1 MARTILTLTA
11 VTLLVLVTQG
21 RGREA
26 AAAEEFSAEVSVVV
40 TDDAPLSHPDTITT
54 IDIPNGEPLGQVRT
68 LTPLGGTVAAAKDI
82 PDGTYVGWISGFST
96 IPKPDGSCGQR
107 FNFDAD
113 LRTAPVD
120 PSLMPPYL
128 RDIAPGPH
136 IIRFEADIAGTPVN
150 MFFDHV
156 QIEGETRLVI
166 STYIGSPTTPPPPP
180 PCGPFRTRVTI
191 NGMAG
196 ATPVITA
203 PPTAG
208 EPQVQELALTTRPDS
223 SGHLGAEVAERTV
236 ALVVQPALQVR
247 IEGDGIQWNALPDAA
262 SYSTGGR
269 LIYSTTCEQVRR
281 LIMHEEYRSLDAE
294 LPSSATSMAFPLP
307 SDPTLE
313 RAQVDAEVIAY
324 DSDKVPLA
332 RENVNWV
339 SDHRSCRYA
348 PGTEPLLSV
357 EPTSG
362 ECDGEVTFRGS
373 RFPTDVRVEI
383 AMIAYG
389 TDYPGGSVGTSA
401 VAPDGTFTMTTRLP
415 TRACAIASG
424 SPQGEVFLAAYNAD
438 QPMGMEVFA
447 STRYS
452 ATVPEG
458 AARFVAAPATGAAPS
473 AGGVSWPL
481 FAAVSLA
488 FAGAAS
494 VGAGLILF
502 MRMRTFRR
510 AA

>member
-1 MARTILTLTA
+1 MARKILMLTA
-11 VTLLVLVTQG
+11 VTLLVLATQG
-21 RGREA
+21 RGRQG
-26 AAAEEFSAEVSVVV
+26 AAAEDFSAEVSVVV
-40 TDDAPLSHPDTITT
+40 TDDAPLSHPDIITT

-68 LTPLGGTVAAAKDI
+68 LTPLGGTVAAAEDI

-203 PPTAG
+203 PPTAD

-223 SGHLGAEVAERTV
+223 SGDLGAEVAERTV

-247 IEGDGIQWNALPDAA
+247 IEGDEIRWNALPDAA
-262 SYSTGGR
+262 SYRAVGGV
-269 LIYSTTCEQVRR
+269 IYSTTCDQVRR
-281 LIMHEEYRSLDAE
+281 LILHEESRRFETDLA
-294 LPSSATSMAFPLP
+294 SSATSMAFPLP
-307 SDPTLE
+307 SDPTLV
-313 RAQVDAEVIAY
+313 RAQVDAEVVAH
-324 DSDKVPLA
+324 DSDKVLLA
-332 RENVNWV
+332 RQNVNWV
-339 SDHRSCRYA
+339 RDWRTCWYA
-348 PGTEPLLSV
+348 PGSEPLLSV

-362 ECDGEVTFRGS
+362 DCDGEVTLRGS
-373 RFPTDVRVEI
+373 RFPNDVRVEI
-383 AMIAYG
+383 AMIPYG
-389 TDYPGGSVGTSA
+389 ASSPIGSVGTSA
-401 VAPDGTFTMTTRLP
+401 VAADGTFTLTTRLP
-415 TRACAIASG
+415 TSACGLAARA
-424 SPQGEVFLAAYNAD
+424 PQGAVYLAAYNAD
-438 QPMGMEVFA
+438 QRKTMDVFA
-447 STRYS
+447 STRYY
-452 ATVPEG
+452 ATVAEG
-458 AARFVAAPATGAAPS
+458 AAPGVAAPATGAAPS
-473 AGGVSWPL
+473 AGGISWPL
-481 FAAVSLA
+481 FAAVALA

-494 VGAGLILF
+494 VGGGLVLF
-502 MRMRTFRR
+502 MRTRAFRR

>member
-1 MARTILTLTA
+1 MLTA
-11 VTLLVLVTQG
+11 VVLLVLATQG
-21 RGREA
+21 RGREGA
-26 AAAEEFSAEVSVVV
+26 AADDFSADVSVVV

-120 PSLMPPYL
+120 SSLMPPYL

-136 IIRFEADIAGTPVN
+136 IIRFEADVAGTPVN

-156 QIEGETRLVI
+156 QIEGETRLVTT
-166 STYIGSPTTPPPPP
+166 TYIGDPTTPPPP

-196 ATPVITA
+196 ATPVITTS
-203 PPTAG
+203 PIAG

-236 ALVVQPALQVR
+236 ALVVQPALQPR

-262 SYSTGGR
+262 SYRTVGGV
-269 LIYSTTCEQVRR
+269 IYATTCDQVRR
-281 LIMHEEYRSLDAE
+281 LILHEESQQFETDLA
-294 LPSSATSMAFPLP
+294 SSATSMAFPPP
-307 SDPTLE
+307 SDSTLE

-332 RENVNWV
+332 RENVNWAR
-339 SDHRSCRYA
+339 DYRSCWYA

-415 TRACAIASG
+415 TRACAIASR
-424 SPQGEVFLAAYNAD
+424 SPGGEVFLAAYNAD

-458 AARFVAAPATGAAPS
+458 AVPFVAAPGTGAAPL
-473 AGGVSWPL
+473 ADGTSWPL
-481 FAAVSLA
+481 FATFALA
-488 FAGAAS
+488 FTGAAS
-494 VGAGLILF
+494 VGAGLVLF
-502 MRMRTFRR
+502 MRMRAFRR